1 MNLNTDWV
9 NEKIPI
15 HSSYMDLWSSSYGVL
30 WSLLDPSRIRNPA
43 IYGLPFGCVA
53 FKTAMKC
60 PATLVRCPSTGPW
73 HYEVI
78 SFNPRPR
85 GLSPCDSQAGYIYIY
100 TFISEGIPFRNPS
113 QNLNDVRPC
122 SKNTPHSK
130 KYALP
135 CFFAF
140 WGYWAVSLIFYLR
153 HPWTHQLSPPAPRPP
168 GAKHHGSCQRYVG
181 LV

>member
-100 TFISEGIPFRNPS
+100 IPSSQKAFLSVTPAKIWMMYAPVQKIRPIQKSTPFHVFLLFGVIGQFPLFSIWGIHGPINCHRLLLGRPGPS
-113 QNLNDVRPC
+113 IM
-122 SKNTPHSK
+122 
-130 KYALP
+130 AL
-135 CFFAF
+135 
-140 WGYWAVSLIFYLR
+140 
-153 HPWTHQLSPPAPRPP
+153 
-168 GAKHHGSCQRYVG
+168 AKDM
-181 LV
+181 